1 MMGDAEQL
9 WMHIDTTFSEID
21 AITSGRFASPQTVRI
36 SRPDSPVKQHSP
48 HAKRA
53 CLCHSVPA
61 SAGGSGRLSTHT
73 ARERAV
79 PAGVQLLPWALKLA
93 DSTCKVEAFTGFD
106 IHRHRALPEVEET
119 AVRESE
125 EEEPLTLPAAT
136 ASCVYCASRGKIHR
150 RQSLDLLT
158 MPMPMS
164 ISAHSTHASTL
175 TPQPLPHADAW
186 ACSLVAT
193 NPHPC
198 FLLLL
203 SHRCMRLSSCGQVWK
218 RGAKKRKL
226 KKDAHAST
234 RVEAGATHPPKPLD
248 VPRVPRA
255 TLHTKG
261 AQGLPPRRVERGVC
275 SMVKRPPRV
284 LGNVRVGSCAS
295 ASGRRPVVAPTA
307 TASGACEPAAFKR
320 SSNHSAWPRP
330 GVTTRSGPIAQ
341 RQALHEWPFPVIVP
355 PEALW

>member
-79 PAGVQLLPWALKLA
+79 PAGVQLLPWALELA
-93 DSTCKVEAFTGFD
+93 DSMRGRSIVEASTGFD

-136 ASCVYCASRGKIHR
+136 ASCVYCVSRGKIHR
-150 RQSLDLLT
+150 RQSLGLLHAHAL
-158 MPMPMS
+158 S
-164 ISAHSTHASTL
+164 ISAHNSHASAL
-175 TPQPLPHADAW
+175 TPQYLPHADAW
-186 ACSLVAT
+186 ACS
-193 NPHPC
+193 
-198 FLLLL
+198 
-203 SHRCMRLSSCGQVWK
+203 CG
-218 RGAKKRKL
+218 R
-226 KKDAHAST
+226 
-234 RVEAGATHPPKPLD
+234 
-248 VPRVPRA
+248 
-255 TLHTKG
+255 
-261 AQGLPPRRVERGVC
+261 
-275 SMVKRPPRV
+275 
-284 LGNVRVGSCAS
+284 
-295 ASGRRPVVAPTA
+295 
-307 TASGACEPAAFKR
+307 
-320 SSNHSAWPRP
+320 
-330 GVTTRSGPIAQ
+330 
-341 RQALHEWPFPVIVP
+341 
-355 PEALW
+355 